1 MRVAAVVPLL
11 ALCLGAHGAPT
22 QAQDANLP
30 RNLAAACFSCHGTD
44 GNARP
49 GMAPLAGRPKADI
62 VRIMG
67 EFRSGARS
75 GEQGTLM
82 PQLIKGYTDAQ
93 VALIADY
100 FARQTPTKEAP

>member
-1 MRVAAVVPLL
+1 MRLFAI
-11 ALCLGAHGAPT
+11 ALTLCFTAHGAL
-22 QAQDANLP
+22 AQDANLA
-30 RNLAAACFSCHGTD
+30 RNLAAACFSCHGTN

-49 GMAPLAGRPKADI
+49 GMASLAGRPKADI

-82 PQLIKGYTDAQ
+82 PQLIKGYTDEQ

-100 FARQTPTKEAP
+100 FSRQQPVKEAP